1 MSGLDGLERWS
12 AMPPSWWRT
21 RPAQASS
28 GRSHFPGV
36 RPLRSG
42 WDKDAAGAW
51 ESSAEEPGQWEVVC
65 RQCGD
70 EDGPA
75 ADQPEAARQ
84 LRGPYGSKR
93 RAGRAAVQ
101 HLERFADPAGYLQ

>member
-1 MSGLDGLERWS
+1 MSGLDGVERLS
-12 AMPPSWWRT
+12 AMPLSWWRA
-21 RPAQASS
+21 RPAEASG

-42 WDKDAAGAW
+42 WQVGAAGAW
-51 ESSAEEPGQWEVVC
+51 ESSGEDLGQWEVVC
-65 RQCGD
+65 AQCGD

-75 ADQPEAARQ
+75 DSQPEAARQ
-84 LRGPYGSKR
+84 LRGPYGSRR

-101 HLERFADPAGYLQ
+101 HFQRFADPTG